1 MSKMQVRFSFDDVLM
16 KKKGVKRE
24 DIYYTLK
31 KKFSAKGLICVSDN
45 EVLIFENAGNENDYG
60 NMWAIILAL
69 IECDWFVDCASS
81 CVFVENGKGENIL
94 AQIPEMKRI
103 IETA

>member
-1 MSKMQVRFSFDDVLM
+1 MSKMQVKFSFDDVLM
-16 KKKGVKRE
+16 KEKGVKRE

-31 KKFSAKGLICVSDN
+31 KNFSAKGLICISDS

-69 IECDWFVDCASS
+69 VECDWFVECVSS
-81 CVFVENGKGENIL
+81 CAFIENGKCEDIL
-94 AQIPEMKRI
+94 SQIPEMKRI
-103 IETA
+103 META